1 MSDKQET
8 NGKIVRGEG
17 GKFAPGT
24 VPPVQ
29 ITSANARSLAKRRW
43 EKAAQT
49 SRNRV
54 IREAASIDPD
64 VRTIY
69 DATALLL
76 AKQYTTLIDSDKPRM
91 DDTEKMMQL
100 LGVAPRSSDLKG
112 EETTADAPVTAIRDI
127 MLMIYDLAKQAA
139 AEPPIDVTPK

>member
-1 MSDKQET
+1 MSDN

-24 VPPVQ
+24 VPNNI
-29 ITSANARSLAKRRW
+29 ITPANARSLAKKRW

-100 LGVAPRSSDLKG
+100 LGVAPRSSELKG
-112 EETTADAPVTAIRDI
+112 EEATDDAPVTAIRDI
-127 MLMIYDLAKQAA
+127 MLMIYDLARQAA

>member
-1 MSDKQET
+1 MSDN

-24 VPPVQ
+24 VPNNI
-29 ITSANARSLAKRRW
+29 ITPANARSLAKRRW

-100 LGVAPRSSDLKG
+100 LGVAPRGSELKG
-112 EETTADAPVTAIRDI
+112 EEATADAPVTAIRDI
-127 MLMIYDLAKQAA
+127 MLMIYDLARQAA